1 MTELNWT
8 ILLLKLISKNKIPG
22 HEIHTESSEE
32 KKTKKPF
39 TGFDIVEF
47 ILKDLFGRL
56 T

>member
-1 MTELNWT
+1 M
-8 ILLLKLISKNKIPG
+8 KYVQKVQRKNP
-22 HEIHTESSEE
+22 
-32 KKTKKPF
+32 KKPF